1 MLVKCKRA
9 CYCSAYQVWLVMEEA
24 RGIAQPR
31 ADTASGGSEQHGSGQ
46 HAFQPPAALI
56 KREHHE
62 AGVAGEVGFRPS
74 AALVKRDHEE
84 LGGAEAG
91 LQQGDGASA
100 FRPSAAFGPGLQHAA
115 IRAGQHAILRAGQH
129 IYQPSAAL
137 VKREHPEV
145 GVAEEGE
152 GPRSATRPRLAG
164 GQHGDGA
171 GANGQGGSIGG
182 IQRDYGT
189 PPRYRE
195 RGSWEVPGKW
205 EAEARTT
212 NTKYEH

>member
-24 RGIAQPR
+24 RGIAQQR

-74 AALVKRDHEE
+74 AALIKRDHEE

-91 LQQGDGASA
+91 LQQGDA
-100 FRPSAAFGPGLQHAA
+100 FRPPAAFGPGLQHAA
-115 IRAGQHAILRAGQH
+115 FRAGQH

-164 GQHGDGA
+164 GQHGYGA

-182 IQRDYGT
+182 IKRDYGT

-195 RGSWEVPGKW
+195 RGPIGGTWKVGGGGP
-205 EAEARTT
+205 
-212 NTKYEH
+212 YY